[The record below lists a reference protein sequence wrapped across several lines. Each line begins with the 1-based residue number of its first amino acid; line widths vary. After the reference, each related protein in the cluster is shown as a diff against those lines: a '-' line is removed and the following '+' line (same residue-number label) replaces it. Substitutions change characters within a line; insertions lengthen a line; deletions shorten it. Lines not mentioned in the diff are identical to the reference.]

1 MSSWTWSLWIVLTIL
16 APSQAQDSPYP
27 DANDP
32 AGQKAA
38 GAAGSAGNSFV
49 SNKTRNLII
58 ILSVVVGV
66 VVIMAGMC
74 APLSLMRGQNN
85 PEGMLTSCTFIS
97 RLGHLV
103 RDRQTATVGSA
114 RSHPSFSPSRHRCH
128 QITTHASI
136 PQIVRTRCFATQ
148 AFVARND

>member
-1 MSSWTWSLWIVLTIL
+1 MSSWPWSLWIVLTIL

-32 AGQKAA
+32 AGQNAA
-38 GAAGSAGNSFV
+38 GAAGSAGNSFI

-74 APLSLMRGQNN
+74 APFEPDARSEQARRNAHQLCIHQSAR
-85 PEGMLTSCTFIS
+85 PSCT
-97 RLGHLV
+97 
-103 RDRQTATVGSA
+103 
-114 RSHPSFSPSRHRCH
+114 
-128 QITTHASI
+128 
-136 PQIVRTRCFATQ
+136 
-148 AFVARND
+148 